1 DDRRGD
7 TAAGLVDV
15 LRRLRAGGVT
25 VHVLSVHPTQ
35 LVGLLN
41 RDTRSD
47 ADTANSAI
55 QVEMLDDDDQLMQ
68 RITSAVA
75 QSPVVTATAGSDEP
89 REVTVVSLPDVVDCE
104 GAVIDESLASA
115 DRLLDRLAI
124 ECTAA
129 RTLLLVTAG
138 GAHVTA
144 EPGRELNERMIH
156 VPRLGRSGPPLAFGL
171 PSPSLVALSDGP
183 AGLLGRPGLPA
194 ETFAADIE
202 SDRKAHAEAFLR
214 ELSGERV
221 GARELLLLR
230 GPDGAVG
237 VRTSQWYLTSR
248 LDAESSRAAA
258 DEAVDRAALYVK
270 PDDLWDCLDVASQW
284 PALVEELAGMLPI
297 EPGKSGESR

>member
-1 DDRRGD
+1 MHVILIWFDHLPYGVPGCCGNTEAHTPGFDRFAADSVTFDNCFVDDRRGD

-144 EPGRELNERMIH
+144 EPGRELN
-156 VPRLGRSGPPLAFGL
+156 
-171 PSPSLVALSDGP
+171 
-183 AGLLGRPGLPA
+183 
-194 ETFAADIE
+194 
-202 SDRKAHAEAFLR
+202 
-214 ELSGERV
+214 
-221 GARELLLLR
+221 
-230 GPDGAVG
+230 
-237 VRTSQWYLTSR
+237 
-248 LDAESSRAAA
+248 
-258 DEAVDRAALYVK
+258 
-270 PDDLWDCLDVASQW
+270 
-284 PALVEELAGMLPI
+284 
-297 EPGKSGESR
+297 